1 MGQGENKKL
10 IVITPSG
17 CKEMAIEQRIKEIL
31 ERELPNLK
39 ANIERDTDSE
49 KVGVGLS
56 GRDLPVTIV
65 FAARSASSDCCAVN
79 SARLKRV
86 IFRLSLPTPP
96 DEYEQLQAA

>member
-1 MGQGENKKL
+1 
-10 IVITPSG
+10 
-17 CKEMAIEQRIKEIL
+17 MAIEQQIKEIL
-31 ERELPNLK
+31 ERELPNSK

-56 GRDLPVTIV
+56 GRDLLATLV
-65 FAARSASSDCCAVN
+65 FAARIAFSVCCAVN

-96 DEYEQLQAA
+96 MNTNSFKRLETP